1 MAVASA
7 VLLFLLKALGILLLA
22 VLGVLLVALV
32 IPVSVWLAYENE
44 AFTVHAGVWRWR
56 VKVFPPAKKPG
67 KPKAKK
73 EKKVKKAK
81 AKKPKKTA
89 PAQSD
94 AGSPA
99 KPGAGESAG
108 PAGGE
113 KAEPSAKKEKSPG
126 LVLGLTFQQLVEG
139 VKGLGWLGRRI
150 LGGLRFTH
158 IRLYLPVTGSDAADA
173 AIKYG
178 KMQAWLH
185 SGLSVLNRA
194 FWLDFDE
201 CRLEAD
207 FLAKGEKKPH
217 FSCQI
222 STRLLI
228 MVIAALRFG
237 WLLWKK
243 GILTVLIDQFVG
255 KENDSHES

>member
-1 MAVASA
+1 MAVAGT
-7 VLLFLLKALGILLLA
+7 VLLFLLKTLGILLLA
-22 VLGVLLVALV
+22 VLAVLLIALV
-32 IPVSVWLAYENE
+32 LPISVWLAFEDN

-56 VKVFPPAKKPG
+56 IQVFPPAQKSGGKKTEKQKKKTSRAKSAKAEKTAQSPAAGSEKTKKPD
-67 KPKAKK
+67 KPENA
-73 EKKVKKAK
+73 
-81 AKKPKKTA
+81 
-89 PAQSD
+89 
-94 AGSPA
+94 
-99 KPGAGESAG
+99 ES
-108 PAGGE
+108 
-113 KAEPSAKKEKSPG
+113 EKSPG
-126 LVLGLTFQQLVEG
+126 LLLGLTFQQLVEA

-158 IRLYLPVTGSDAADA
+158 IRLYMPVTGSDAAET
-173 AIKYG
+173 AIRYG
-178 KMQAWLH
+178 KIQAWLH
-185 SGLSVLNRA
+185 SGLAVLNRA

-201 CRLEAD
+201 CRMEAD

-228 MVIAALRFG
+228 MVIAVLRFA

-255 KENDSHES
+255 NENDSHES